1 MIKTEEKVVEFLDVE
16 GQRELKGTVEI
27 SGAKNS
33 ALPNMAATILTGEP
47 TVLENIPDL
56 LDIKMMRELLEHIGY
71 KVIKLDN
78 GKFLF
83 KQGKSLN
90 LDAPYELVSKMRAS
104 ILVLGPM
111 LARFGYAKVSLPG
124 GCAIGTRP
132 IDLHLKALEKMGA
145 KIKVEHGY
153 VVAEAPRGLKGTEIN
168 FEKITVTG
176 TENILMAA
184 VLADGITVIN
194 NAAREPEVVDLAKL
208 LKKMGAEIEGEGS
221 SRITVYGIKELKGT
235 NHSIIPDRIEA
246 GTFVVLSALFDGN
259 IRIKNY
265 PLNMLDF
272 VHKKLEEIGI
282 HIIPVK
288 NDEVIVKRDKILKP
302 VSIETKEYPFFPTDL
317 QAQFMTLLSVVDGLS
332 TITENIFE
340 NRFMHVQELERLGAD
355 IKVENRTAFVKGV
368 KKLSGAEVQAT
379 DLRAS
384 AAMVIAGLIAEGTTR
399 IYNIYHLDR
408 GYENIDNK
416 LKKLGAKLKRGEEIL
431 LTGEI
436 C

>member
-1 MIKTEEKVVEFLDVE
+1 
-16 GQRELKGTVEI
+16 
-27 SGAKNS
+27 
-33 ALPNMAATILTGEP
+33 MAATILTGEP
-47 TVLENIPDL
+47 ITLENIPNL
-56 LDIKMMRELLEHIGY
+56 LDVKIMKELLEHIGY
-71 KVIKLDN
+71 KVIPLED

-83 KQGKSLN
+83 KQGSSLN
-90 LDAPYELVSKMRAS
+90 PDAPYELVSKMRAS
-104 ILVLGPM
+104 ILVLGSM
-111 LARFGYAKVSLPG
+111 LTRFRYAKVSLPG

-153 VVAEAPRGLKGTEIN
+153 VIAEAPNGLNGAEIN

-184 VLADGITVIN
+184 VLANGTTIIN

-208 LKKMGAEIEGEGS
+208 LKKMGAKIEGEGT
-221 SRITVYGIKELKGT
+221 SRITVHGVKELKGT

-246 GTFVVLSALFDGN
+246 GTFVVLSALFDGK

-265 PLNMLDF
+265 PLNMLEF

-282 HIIPVK
+282 HIIPIK
-288 NDEVIVKRDKILKP
+288 NDEIVVKREERLKP

-340 NRFMHVQELERLGAD
+340 NRFMHVQELERLGAN
-355 IKVENRTAFVKGV
+355 IKVKNRTAFIKGV
-368 KKLSGAEVQAT
+368 NKLSGAEVQAT

-384 AAMVIAGLIAEGTTR
+384 ASMVIAGLIAEGTTR

-408 GYENIDNK
+408 GYENIDEK
-416 LKKLGAKLKRGEEIL
+416 LKGLGAKLKRGEEVLPID
-431 LTGEI
+431 EV
-436 C
+436 